1 MRKDHIEKM
10 NKSIE
15 AYEKMLNGRWERNWY
30 ERYCARNEDN
40 MDENPIKHID
50 RYLDLEPIKNQSVI
64 AIKYIMPDFVI
75 DMGVVLTFPQ
85 RKTPML
91 LIEYID
97 GTQAFLCNDRDL
109 LKNLDEYKIYGEY
122 YPRYYSPYPIE
133 WVYDALS
140 MVIPSFGEDD
150 DYKYSLQF
158 DHRNVLD
165 LEFYHLLSTDNI
177 RNMSDTARR
186 KLRESCSLWSSLWIL
201 GRYDRCVVN
210 DLMSVLSEV
219 QDILDK
225 YDNNSEKAVGY
236 ELWENADKAWFRS
249 CIRYRGYPGL
259 GGQNKIRIKNE
270 AFKDELFDF
279 EHIIIARN
287 GIFIIKVQAGDGNL
301 KIIDKNQWF
310 WEEEGKKKGANN
322 PRKWFRQREQ
332 LLRSFLPEDI
342 SIASICC
349 IENDDG
355 LIAGAEDINLN
366 VIKLEDMGRF
376 IMEYPCIKEYT
387 EEEIV
392 SIAENIWEHQ
402 ERQPDW
408 FS

>member
-1 MRKDHIEKM
+1 MRKDHREKLKRS
-10 NKSIE
+10 NDD
-15 AYEKMLNGRWERNWY
+15 YEKMLHGRWGRNWY
-30 ERYCARNEDN
+30 ERYCVRRGNS
-40 MDENPIKHID
+40 MDENPVKHID
-50 RYLDLEPIKNQSVI
+50 RYFDLEPIKNQSVI
-64 AIKYIMPDFVI
+64 AIKYIMPDFII
-75 DMGVVLTFPQ
+75 DKGVVLSFPR

-109 LKNLDEYKIYGEY
+109 IKNLDECQIYGEY
-122 YPRYYSPYPIE
+122 YPRYYSPYRIE
-133 WVYDALS
+133 WVYDSLS

-150 DYKYSLQF
+150 NYKYTLQF
-158 DHRNVLD
+158 DHKNVLN
-165 LEFYHLLSTDNI
+165 LEFYRLLRMDNI

-186 KLRESCSLWSSLWIL
+186 KLRESCRLWSSLWIL

-225 YDNNSEKAVGY
+225 FGNDLKKDVNH
-236 ELWENADKAWFRS
+236 ELWENAGQAWFRS

-259 GGQNKIRIKNE
+259 GGQNKIRIKND

-279 EHIIIARN
+279 EHIVIARN
-287 GIFIIKVQAGDGNL
+287 GLFIIKVQKGDGNL
-301 KIIDKNQWF
+301 KIIDKDQWF
-310 WEEEGKKKGANN
+310 WEDEGKKKGANN
-322 PRKWFRQREQ
+322 PRKWFRRREW
-332 LLRSFLPEDI
+332 LLESFLPEDI
-342 SIASICC
+342 PITSICC

-355 LIAGAEDINLN
+355 LIAGADDINLN

-376 IMEYPCIKEYT
+376 IMEYPCSKEYSG
-387 EEEIV
+387 EEIV
-392 SIAENIWEHQ
+392 AIAEDIWEHQ
-402 ERQPDW
+402 EREPDW